1 MACPF
6 FMPQDRL
13 DDRDWKHAPRMP
25 LGDTYGGVC
34 HSDPA
39 HGFDPPETAQRGLC
53 NYGYARGLC
62 DRFPRDGSADAIRFS
77 VSGDENGR
85 LRLVYIVEKDHAPAD
100 HGTVESRLEEIP
112 SIRVGENDLWSRQ
125 ARVYLESYL
134 RRKRLDTPPA
144 GER

>member
-1 MACPF
+1 
-6 FMPQDRL
+6 
-13 DDRDWKHAPRMP
+13 
-25 LGDTYGGVC
+25 
-34 HSDPA
+34 
-39 HGFDPPETAQRGLC
+39 
-53 NYGYARGLC
+53 
-62 DRFPRDGSADAIRFS
+62 